1 MAVHKLLNIKHGLK
15 LFQVH
20 ERVKEN
26 PTLQVLP
33 HKSSKRVVRLKMHR
47 LPNQNHPTIK
57 TMPQVHA
64 ANKNHRKKPMRF
76 VSITDTAAKIQVLV
90 VPEVHV

>member
-1 MAVHKLLNIKHGLK
+1 M
-15 LFQVH
+15 H

-33 HKSSKRVVRLKMHR
+33 HQSSQRVVRLKMHP
-47 LPNQNHPTIK
+47 LPYQNHPTIK

-64 ANKNHRKKPMRF
+64 ANKNLRQKPMRF